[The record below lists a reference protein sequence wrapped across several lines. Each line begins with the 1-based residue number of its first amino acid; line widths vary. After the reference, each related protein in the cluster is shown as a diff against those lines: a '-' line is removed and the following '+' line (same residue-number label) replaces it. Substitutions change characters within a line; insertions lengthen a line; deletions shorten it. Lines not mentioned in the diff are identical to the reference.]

1 MKKRLES
8 ELISIAHR
16 ILKLKN
22 KSEIDQLYRETQKL
36 YETLTVLKFYGDNFE
51 QVKATVS
58 NEELEVKIENS
69 LNDKSTNDNLKIA
82 IDDSVSSDESNST
95 SIENVVPS
103 DEKIEITSQENSEIV
118 EEEIISEVKS
128 EINLE
133 EESTSKTEEEIEIT
147 TDEKASEEDLNKNLM
162 DDTLDFEPIFELA
175 AETPVEEN
183 EPQVVEEIVF
193 EPKKQEPKQISFE
206 DLLGQNY
213 TEPIFD
219 KPSNTVTSSPKIVKQ
234 EVVKEAAIEVEKIV
248 SLNEKSVGVINV
260 GLNDRVAFVKN
271 LFSDSTEDYNR
282 VISQLNT
289 FDTLQEA
296 QEFIEDMVKPDY
308 NNWTGKEEYEERFM
322 EIVAKKFA

>member
-82 IDDSVSSDESNST
+82 IDDSVTSDELNST
-95 SIENVVPS
+95 SIENEVPS

-147 TDEKASEEDLNKNLM
+147 TDEKASEEDLNKDQL

-234 EVVKEAAIEVEKIV
+234 EVVKEAAIEVEKTV
-248 SLNEKSVGVINV
+248 SLYEKSVGVINV

>member
-82 IDDSVSSDESNST
+82 IDDSVTSDELNST
-95 SIENVVPS
+95 SIENEVPS

-133 EESTSKTEEEIEIT
+133 EESTSKTEEEIETT
-147 TDEKASEEDLNKNLM
+147 TDEKASEEDLNKDQL

-234 EVVKEAAIEVEKIV
+234 EVVKEAAIEVEKTV
-248 SLNEKSVGVINV
+248 SLYEKSVGVINV

>member
-82 IDDSVSSDESNST
+82 IDDSVTSDELNST
-95 SIENVVPS
+95 SIENEVPS

-147 TDEKASEEDLNKNLM
+147 TDEKASEEDLNKDQL

-234 EVVKEAAIEVEKIV
+234 EVVKEAAIEVEKTV
-248 SLNEKSVGVINV
+248 SLYEKSVGVINV

-308 NNWTGKEEYEERFM
+308 TNWTGKEEYEERFM